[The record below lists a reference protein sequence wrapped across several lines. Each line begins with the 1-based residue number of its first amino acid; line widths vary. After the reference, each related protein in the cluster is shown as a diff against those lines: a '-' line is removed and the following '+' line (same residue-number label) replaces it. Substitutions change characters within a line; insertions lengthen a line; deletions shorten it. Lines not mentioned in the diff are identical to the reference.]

1 MGSFS
6 FPNMYLAIWLS
17 ILGAQLV
24 SGQSVSPTNS
34 TTAANTSNQFDL
46 DTSISQMETH
56 AAVAPLTNQA
66 GLQGGI
72 DQLSVSESFE

>member
-1 MGSFS
+1 MGPFS

-17 ILGAQLV
+17 VLGAQLV

-34 TTAANTSNQFDL
+34 TTTANTNNQFDL

-72 DQLSVSESFE
+72 DQLSVSQSFE